1 MQFLLQFVTSYGA
14 ALLIGSIILTR
25 GGSGTGTIVLTYGL
39 LGLPFGFLAGGLSR
53 LLEGLIGWPAAVI
66 AMAALL
72 GAFHLLASNKNNFW
86 AGIWLVL
93 PFAVTFAVAWS
104 FISWRRTIVGV

>member
-39 LGLPFGFLAGGLSR
+39 LGLPFGLLAGGLSR
-53 LLEGLIGWPAAVI
+53 LLEGFIGWPAAVI
-66 AMAALL
+66 AMAVLL
-72 GAFHLLASNKNNFW
+72 GAFHLLAPNKNNFW